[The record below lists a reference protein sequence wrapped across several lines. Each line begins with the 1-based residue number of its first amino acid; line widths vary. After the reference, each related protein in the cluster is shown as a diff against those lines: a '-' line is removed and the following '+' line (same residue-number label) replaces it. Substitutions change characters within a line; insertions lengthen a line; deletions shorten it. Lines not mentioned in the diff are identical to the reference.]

1 MRNGQTRALMFT
13 ECELLLRL
21 KYPAGDNHTLVDV
34 GAQAGGFAQPFAKRG
49 WRVIA
54 LEPEPSNYQEL
65 SERFKNFP
73 NVTCIAKAVSQNSEQ
88 GVPFYVSS
96 EHWGIHSLKP
106 FHPTHQSRLTVDTV
120 RLSAILTEMQVD
132 WVTVL
137 KIDIEGADFLAL
149 QSFDFKK
156 MQPEVVMCEFM
167 DERSQKNFGYTHHDM
182 VVYMDN
188 WGYFTFVSEWAP
200 IVEYGRRGM
209 PVSHRFL
216 QCVPYPLDHE
226 PAWGNLFFV
235 PRGRAAEFRGVL
247 SSYLGDL
254 ELSRKMAGLRS
265 LMGKLPGGMAL
276 YHALHR
282 IYKSLLNWS

>member
-1 MRNGQTRALMFT
+1 MFT

-54 LEPEPSNYQEL
+54 FEPEPTNYQEL
-65 SERFKNFP
+65 TARFENFS
-73 NVTCIAKAVSQNSEQ
+73 NVTCIAKAVSNISEE
-88 GVPFYVSS
+88 GVSFYFSS

-106 FHPTHQSRLTVDTV
+106 FHPTHQATLKVNTV
-120 RLSAILTEMQVD
+120 RLDEILRDMQVD

-149 QSFDFKK
+149 QSFDFKR
-156 MQPEVVMCEFM
+156 MQPEVIMCEFM

-182 VVYMDN
+182 VDYMDRL
-188 WGYFTFVSEWAP
+188 GYLTFVSEWAP

-209 PVSHRFL
+209 PVSHSFL

-235 PRGRAAEFRGVL
+235 PRGRAAEFSGVL
-247 SSYLGDL
+247 SSYLTDL
-254 ELSRKMAGLRS
+254 ELSRKIAGLQS
-265 LMGKLPGGMAL
+265 LLEALPGGKILYKAL
-276 YHALHR
+276 CRVYQT
-282 IYKSLLNWS
+282 LLKRS

>member
-1 MRNGQTRALMFT
+1 MRGTVDFS

-21 KYPAGDNHTLVDV
+21 EYSKREKNTLVDV
-34 GAQAGGFAQPFAKRG
+34 GAHGGGFALPFAKRG

-54 LEPEPSNYQEL
+54 FEPEPANYQEL
-65 SERFKNFP
+65 SDRFENFS
-73 NVTCIAKAVSQNSEQ
+73 NVTCIEKAVSDNSEQ

-120 RLSAILTEMQVD
+120 RLDAILTEMQVD

-149 QSFDFKK
+149 QSFNFKR

-167 DERSQKNFGYTHHDM
+167 DERSLKNFGYAHHDM
-182 VVYMDN
+182 VAYMDSL
-188 WGYFTFVSEWAP
+188 GYATFVSEWAP

-209 PVSHRFL
+209 PVSHSFL

-235 PRGRAAEFRGVL
+235 PRGRTAEFRGVL
-247 SSYLGDL
+247 LFYLKDL
-254 ELSRKMAGLRS
+254 ELSRKIAALRS
-265 LMGKLPGGMAL
+265 LLGRLPGGVAL
-276 YHALHR
+276 YHALR
-282 IYKSLLNWS
+282 RVYQTLLNRS

>member
-1 MRNGQTRALMFT
+1 MMFS

-54 LEPEPSNYQEL
+54 FEPEPANYQEL
-65 SERFKNFP
+65 SDRFKNFS
-73 NVTCIAKAVSQNSEQ
+73 NVTCIAKAVSDSSEQ

-96 EHWGIHSLKP
+96 EHWGIHSLQP

-120 RLSAILTEMQVD
+120 RLDVTLTEMQVD

-149 QSFDFKK
+149 QSFNFKR

-167 DERSQKNFGYTHHDM
+167 DERSQENFGYTHHDM
-182 VVYMDN
+182 VAYMDN
-188 WGYFTFVSEWAP
+188 LGYFTFVSEWAP

-209 PVSHRFL
+209 PVSHSFL

-235 PRGRAAEFRGVL
+235 PRGRAEEFRGVL
-247 SSYLGDL
+247 LSYLGDL
-254 ELSRKMAGLRS
+254 ELARKMAGLRS
-265 LMGKLPGGMAL
+265 LLGRLPGGVAV
-276 YHALHR
+276 YHTLR
-282 IYKSLLNWS
+282 RVYQILLNRS